1 MRDSLNVRTLL
12 IISVVV
18 LVFLSLMKRY
28 LCALARHNKP
38 DRNHREKEYQDIP
51 S

>member
-1 MRDSLNVRTLL
+1 MRDSLNG
-12 IISVVV
+12 
-18 LVFLSLMKRY
+18 F

-38 DRNHREKEYQDIP
+38 DRNHREKEYHDIP